1 MTTTPETIDP
11 IDPQIEVKQ
20 TAELQARELAKKN
33 KELTTK
39 LEAFE
44 AQKIEAENKKLEEQ
58 GNYKAL
64 LDKAN
69 QENTDLKNK
78 SNIKDRNSR
87 VETELKKA
95 GINPDLIDYVT
106 PEFTKKIEF
115 DSNNQPTNLEA
126 VMSELVTSKPS
137 LFVKAQSV
145 QAGNVGVANTT
156 SSTSGMSFEKANQI
170 LSRNNYDEIS
180 KYQADIAQ
188 ALTTQ

>member
-1 MTTTPETIDP
+1 MTTPPEIIDP

-20 TAELQARELAKKN
+20 TAELQARDLAKKN

-39 LEAFE
+39 IEAFE
-44 AQKIEAENKKLEEQ
+44 KQQVEAENRKLEEQ

-64 LDKAN
+64 LEKAN
-69 QENTDLKNK
+69 QENTDLRTK

-95 GINPDLIDYVT
+95 GINPDMLDYVT
-106 PEFTKKIEF
+106 PEFAKKIEF
-115 DSNNQPTNLEA
+115 DTNNQPTNLDT
-126 VMSELVTSKPS
+126 VMAELVSSRPS
-137 LFVKAQSV
+137 LFVKAPSV

-180 KYQADIAQ
+180 KHQADIAQ
-188 ALTTQ
+188 AFSNQ